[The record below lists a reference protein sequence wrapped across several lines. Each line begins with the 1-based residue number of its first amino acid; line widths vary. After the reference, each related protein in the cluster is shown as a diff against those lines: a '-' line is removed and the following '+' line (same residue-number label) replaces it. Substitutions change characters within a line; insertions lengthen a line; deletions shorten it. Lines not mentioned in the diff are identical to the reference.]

1 MSYLDIKL
9 EASDGNTYSLRDFT
23 GKKLVVYFYPKD
35 NTSGCTLEA
44 KSFTNL
50 KEDYKKKGYTILGVS
65 ADSVKSHLSFIDKQD
80 LDLLLLSD
88 PQKELIE
95 AFDVYK
101 EKSMYGKK
109 YMGVERST
117 FLLDETGKIINEYRK
132 VKAGSHPEELLKE
145 IK

>member
-9 EASDGNTYSLRDFT
+9 EASDGNTYSLRDFA

-65 ADSVKSHLSFIDKQD
+65 PDSVKSHLSFIDKQD

-117 FLLDETGKIINEYRK
+117 FLLDETGEIMNEYRK